1 MFVSLNT
8 SDSVLP
14 SSGSSGMTNVGSSD
28 HLGRGG
34 GRGGGAQ
41 DNNNDGQNGQGES
54 KGKPKNLF
62 KKVYDM
68 FQALVEKMA
77 SAAYTGA
84 SDNRKYSS
92 NSSNNSNSNS
102 NSYNSKGP
110 AVGGIGLMGGGD
122 MGGISGGGRGMGGVS
137 SDSYSSN
144 QSNQSNQ
151 GSQGSYYDNGIGGGG
166 TPAMNM
172 NTAPNTAVGG
182 SDFSQQ
188 QYAYNPTQFS
198 TTRANEIS
206 SGSGN
211 TSNNMNMS
219 NNTAYPNNYGTS
231 SPSTQTQTS
240 SVIPA
245 AVAGQQAPLPPTMH
259 NRANKRSD

>member
-1 MFVSLNT
+1 
-8 SDSVLP
+8 
-14 SSGSSGMTNVGSSD
+14 
-28 HLGRGG
+28 
-34 GRGGGAQ
+34 
-41 DNNNDGQNGQGES
+41 
-54 KGKPKNLF
+54 
-62 KKVYDM
+62 M

-144 QSNQSNQ
+144 QSNQ

-211 TSNNMNMS
+211 TSNNMNMR